1 MAEVFWKVE
10 SGPFEG
16 RKVTRAVAGAEEVVE
31 GIDHRAHRI
40 AADARKVLSST
51 AGHEPHSPGYSN
63 APARI
68 SVEMAS
74 GPENKTKRSRR
85 SGRYTYVDRFVVLS
99 DERGMGAAMAIEFGI
114 SPGIDTEGNFYPG
127 TRAVAPL
134 RKAAGIHFDSRR
146 RKLRLK
152 RKPNRRSRRF
162 KLASRR

>member
-1 MAEVFWKVE
+1 MAEVCPKVE

-16 RKVTRAVAGAEEVVE
+16 RKILRAVAGTEDVIE
-31 GIDHRAHRI
+31 GIDHRAQRI
-40 AADARKVLSST
+40 AADARKVLRST
-51 AGHEPHSPGYSN
+51 AGHDPHSPGYSN

-74 GPENKTKRSRR
+74 GPESKTKRGRR
-85 SGRYTYVDRFVVLS
+85 PGRYTYVDRFVVLS

-134 RKAAGIHFDSRR
+134 RKAADIHFDSRR

-152 RKPNRRSRRF
+152 RKPDRKSRRF
-162 KLASRR
+162 TLASRR

>member
-16 RKVTRAVAGAEEVVE
+16 RKILRAVAGTEDVIE
-31 GIDHRAHRI
+31 GIDHRAQRI
-40 AADARKVLSST
+40 AADARKVLRST
-51 AGHEPHSPGYSN
+51 AGHDPHSPGYSN
-63 APARI
+63 SPARI

-74 GPENKTKRSRR
+74 GPESKVGRGRKR
-85 SGRYTYVDRFVVLS
+85 GRYTYIDRFVVLS

-114 SPGIDTEGNFYPG
+114 SPGIDTEGNFYRG

-134 RKAAGIHFDSRR
+134 RRAAELPFEERR
-146 RKLRLK
+146 RELHLK

>member
-16 RKVTRAVAGAEEVVE
+16 RKVTRAIAGSEEVVE
-31 GIDHRAHRI
+31 GIDRTAHFI
-40 AADARKVLSST
+40 AAEARSILRST
-51 AGHEPHSPGYSN
+51 SGHDPHSPGYSN

-68 SVEMAS
+68 TVELATRES
-74 GPENKTKRSRR
+74 KVKRGRR
-85 SGRYTYVDRFVVLS
+85 RGRYTYVDRFVVLS

-114 SPGIDTEGNFYPG
+114 SPGIDTEGNFYRG

-134 RKAAGIHFDSRR
+134 RRAAELPFEERR
-146 RKLRLK
+146 RKLHLK